1 VICIISSTIELGTLP
16 YSSSLTICVFCN
28 GESFLDPFEEL
39 RKAIGGSIKA

>member
-1 VICIISSTIELGTLP
+1 LNSRALA
-16 YSSSLTICVFCN
+16 YSSSLTICN